1 MATKKTTSTKRAPAK
16 KSVAAKPTAKKT
28 PIKKAT
34 APRATKSTQKKV
46 AKQPA
51 VQSFK
56 IVDNPERFMTL
67 RISRQTIYW
76 IIFGVAVIALALWV
90 ANLQRN
96 INELY
101 DQIEQT
107 QAESQMLLPA
117 EIEALKKQKAEREAR
132 RSNAANQQPTQ

>member
-1 MATKKTTSTKRAPAK
+1 MATKKTTTAKRAPAK
-16 KSVAAKPTAKKT
+16 KPVAAKPAA
-28 PIKKAT
+28 KKAT
-34 APRATKSTQKKV
+34 TPRAAKALQKKV
-46 AKQPA
+46 VKQPTI
-51 VQSFK
+51 QSFK

-76 IIFGVAVIALALWV
+76 IIFGAAVIALALWV

-117 EIEALKKQKAEREAR
+117 EIDALKKQKAEREAR